1 MNENEQKSLVNKGR
15 LQGFLITF
23 VVMTILFV
31 VLAGVIGFAM
41 IGSGK
46 FDIGLLYGKPSNSV
60 IDKKTERKLETLQ
73 AIIEKEYLNDYSG
86 EDLRNGLYKGLM
98 EGLDD
103 PYSVYYT
110 DKEYNE
116 LTEDSEGI
124 FEGIGAYLSQN
135 PETKVVTVTR
145 PIPDSPAE
153 KAGLLAGDI
162 LVEVDRENVEGDD
175 LSVTVAKIRGKAGT
189 RVNIGVK
196 RDGRDGV
203 IRFDIVR
210 AKVES
215 MTVDSKMLDNSI
227 GYIQISEFDDIT
239 SSQFIKAFNALKKE
253 EMRGLIIDLRDNPGG
268 SVKTCVEIADEL
280 LPEGLI
286 VYTREKDGK
295 GDTYTSSGEN
305 YYDGPLVLL
314 VNGNS
319 ASASEILTGA
329 IKDHGTGTILGTTT
343 YGKGIVQQIIPLGDG
358 TGVKVTIASY
368 YTPNGTDLHGVGISP
383 DEELELDVDAYLE
396 DGYDNQLERAT
407 EIIEE
412 KIKEK
417 KRNE

>member
-1 MNENEQKSLVNKGR
+1 MSDNEKSLVNKGR

-23 VVMTILFV
+23 IVMTVLFLIIGG
-31 VLAGVIGFAM
+31 LAGLAL

-46 FDIGLLYGKPSNSV
+46 FNVGLLYGKPDKSV
-60 IDKKTERKLETLQ
+60 IDKKTESKLDTLQ
-73 AIIEKEYLNDYSG
+73 AIIEQEYLNEYTQ
-86 EDLRNGLYKGLM
+86 EDLRDGLYKGLM

-110 DKEYNE
+110 EEEYNE
-116 LTEDSEGI
+116 LSEDSEGV
-124 FEGIGAYLSQN
+124 FEGIGAYLSQD
-135 PETKVVTVTR
+135 PDTKVVTVTR

-153 KAGLLAGDI
+153 KAGIKAGDI
-162 LVEVDRENVEGDD
+162 LVEVDHENVEGDD
-175 LSVTVAKIRGKAGT
+175 LSVTVAKIRGPSGT
-189 RVNIGVK
+189 KVNIGVRRQN
-196 RDGRDGV
+196 RDGIV
-203 IRFDIVR
+203 RFDIVR

-227 GYIQISEFDDIT
+227 GYIQISEFDDVT
-239 SSQFIKAFNALKKE
+239 SAQFKKAFKALERE

-268 SVKTCVEIADEL
+268 SVKTCVEIADEI

-286 VYTREKDGK
+286 VYTEEKDGE
-295 GDTYTSSGEN
+295 GDKYTSSGEN
-305 YYDGPLVLL
+305 FYDGPLVVL

-319 ASASEILTGA
+319 ASAAEILTGA
-329 IKDHGTGTILGTTT
+329 IKDHEQGTILGTTT

-368 YTPNGTDLHGVGISP
+368 FTPNGTDIHGIGIEP

-396 DGYDNQLERAT
+396 DGTDNQLDRAV

-412 KIKEK
+412 KIKDSSK
-417 KRNE
+417 

>member
-1 MNENEQKSLVNKGR
+1 MSDNEKSLVNKGR

-23 VVMTILFV
+23 IVMTVLFLIIGG
-31 VLAGVIGFAM
+31 LAGLAL

-46 FDIGLLYGKPSNSV
+46 FNVGLLYGKPDKSV
-60 IDKKTERKLETLQ
+60 IDKKTESKLDTLQ
-73 AIIEKEYLNDYSG
+73 AIIEQEYLNEYTQ
-86 EDLRNGLYKGLM
+86 EDLRDGLYKGLL

-110 DKEYNE
+110 EEEYNE
-116 LTEDSEGI
+116 LSEDSEGV
-124 FEGIGAYLSQN
+124 FEGIGAYLSQD
-135 PETKVVTVTR
+135 PDTKVVTVTR

-153 KAGLLAGDI
+153 KAGIKAGDI
-162 LVEVDRENVEGDD
+162 LVEVDHENVEGDD
-175 LSVTVAKIRGKAGT
+175 LSVTVAKIRGPSGT
-189 RVNIGVK
+189 KVNIGVRRQN
-196 RDGRDGV
+196 RDGIV
-203 IRFDIVR
+203 RFDIVR

-227 GYIQISEFDDIT
+227 GYIQISEFDDVT
-239 SSQFIKAFNALKKE
+239 SAQFKKAFKALERE

-268 SVKTCVEIADEL
+268 SVKTCVEIADEI

-286 VYTREKDGK
+286 VYTEEKDGE
-295 GDTYTSSGEN
+295 GDKYTSSGEN
-305 YYDGPLVLL
+305 FYDGPLVVL

-319 ASASEILTGA
+319 ASAAEILTGA
-329 IKDHGTGTILGTTT
+329 IKDHEQGTILGTTT

-368 YTPNGTDLHGVGISP
+368 FTPNGTDIHGIGIEP

-396 DGYDNQLERAT
+396 DGTDNQLDRAV

-412 KIKEK
+412 KIKDSSK
-417 KRNE
+417 

>member
-1 MNENEQKSLVNKGR
+1 MSDNEKSLVNKGR

-23 VVMTILFV
+23 IVMTVLFLIIGG
-31 VLAGVIGFAM
+31 LAGLAL

-46 FDIGLLYGKPSNSV
+46 FNVGLLYGKPDKSV
-60 IDKKTERKLETLQ
+60 IDKKTESKLDTLQ
-73 AIIEKEYLNDYSG
+73 AIIEQEYLNEYTQ
-86 EDLRNGLYKGLM
+86 EDLRDGLYKGLM

-110 DKEYNE
+110 EEEYNE
-116 LTEDSEGI
+116 LSEDSEGV
-124 FEGIGAYLSQN
+124 FEGIGAYLSQD
-135 PETKVVTVTR
+135 PDTKVVTVTR

-153 KAGLLAGDI
+153 KAGIKAGDI
-162 LVEVDRENVEGDD
+162 LVEVDHENVEGDD
-175 LSVTVAKIRGKAGT
+175 LSVTVAKIRGPSGT
-189 RVNIGVK
+189 KVNIGVRRQN
-196 RDGRDGV
+196 RDGIV
-203 IRFDIVR
+203 RFDIVR

-227 GYIQISEFDDIT
+227 GYIQISEFDDVT
-239 SSQFIKAFNALKKE
+239 SAQFKKAFKALERE

-268 SVKTCVEIADEL
+268 SVKTCVEIADEI

-286 VYTREKDGK
+286 VYTEEKDGE
-295 GDTYTSSGEN
+295 GDKYTSSGEN
-305 YYDGPLVLL
+305 FYDGPLVVL

-319 ASASEILTGA
+319 ASAAEILTGA
-329 IKDHGTGTILGTTT
+329 IKDHKQGTILGTTT

-368 YTPNGTDLHGVGISP
+368 FTPNGTDIHGIGIEP

-396 DGYDNQLERAT
+396 DGTDNQLDRAV

-412 KIKEK
+412 KIKDSSK
-417 KRNE
+417 

>member
-1 MNENEQKSLVNKGR
+1 MSDNEKSLVNKGR

-23 VVMTILFV
+23 IVMTVLFLIIGG
-31 VLAGVIGFAM
+31 LAGLAL

-46 FDIGLLYGKPSNSV
+46 FNVGLLYGKPDKSV
-60 IDKKTERKLETLQ
+60 IDKKTESKLDTLQ
-73 AIIEKEYLNDYSG
+73 AIIEQEYLNDYTQ
-86 EDLRNGLYKGLM
+86 EDLRDGLYKGLM

-110 DKEYNE
+110 EEEYQE
-116 LTEDSEGI
+116 LSEDSEGV
-124 FEGIGAYLSQN
+124 FEGIGAYLSQD
-135 PETKVVTVTR
+135 PDTRVVTVTR

-153 KAGLLAGDI
+153 KAGIKAGDI
-162 LVEVDRENVEGDD
+162 LVEVDHENVEGDD
-175 LSVTVAKIRGKAGT
+175 LNVTVAKIRGPSGT
-189 RVNIGVK
+189 KVNIGVRRQN
-196 RDGRDGV
+196 RDGIV
-203 IRFDIVR
+203 RFDIVR

-227 GYIQISEFDDIT
+227 GYIQISEFDDVT
-239 SSQFIKAFNALKKE
+239 SAQFKKAFNALERE

-268 SVKTCVEIADEL
+268 SVKTCVEIADEI

-286 VYTREKDGK
+286 VYTEEKDGE
-295 GDTYTSSGEN
+295 GDKYTSSGEN
-305 YYDGPLVLL
+305 FYDGPLVVL

-319 ASASEILTGA
+319 ASAAEILTGA
-329 IKDHGTGTILGTTT
+329 IKDHEQGTILGTTT

-368 YTPNGTDLHGVGISP
+368 FTPNGTDIHGIGIEP

-396 DGYDNQLERAT
+396 DGTDNQLDRAV

-412 KIKEK
+412 KIKDSSK
-417 KRNE
+417 

>member
-1 MNENEQKSLVNKGR
+1 MNENEVKSLVNKGR
-15 LQGFLITF
+15 LQGFVVTF

-31 VLAGVIGFAM
+31 IVGGLAALFM
-41 IGSGK
+41 FGSGK
-46 FDIGLLYGKPSNSV
+46 FDIGMIYGKPSKNV
-60 IDKKTERKLETLQ
+60 IDKKTERKLDTLQ
-73 AIIEKEYLNDYSG
+73 SIIEQEYLNEYET
-86 EDLRNGLYKGLM
+86 EDLRDGLYKGLL

-110 DKEYNE
+110 EEEYHE
-116 LTEDSEGI
+116 LTEDSEGV

-135 PETKVVTVTR
+135 PDTKVVTVTR

-153 KAGLLAGDI
+153 KAGILAGDI
-162 LVEVDRENVEGDD
+162 LVEVDHENVEGDD
-175 LSVTVAKIRGKAGT
+175 LNVTVAKIRGKAGT
-189 RVNIGVK
+189 KVNIGV
-196 RDGRDGV
+196 RREGRDGV
-203 IRFDIVR
+203 IRYDIVR

-227 GYIQISEFDDIT
+227 GYIQITEFDDIT
-239 SSQFIKAFNALKKE
+239 SSQFIKALKELKRE

-280 LPEGLI
+280 LPEGMI
-286 VYTREKDGK
+286 VYTEEKDGE
-295 GDTYTSSGEN
+295 GDEYTSSGEN
-305 YYDGPLVLL
+305 YYDDPLVIL

-329 IKDHGTGTILGTTT
+329 IKDHKQGTILGTTT

-368 YTPNGTDLHGVGISP
+368 FTPNGTDIHGVGIEP
-383 DEELELDVDAYLE
+383 DEELEFDVDAYME
-396 DGYDNQLERAT
+396 DGTDNQLDRAV
-407 EIIEE
+407 EIIEN
-412 KIKEK
+412 KLKEDK
-417 KRNE
+417 

>member
-1 MNENEQKSLVNKGR
+1 MSDNEKSLVNKGR

-23 VVMTILFV
+23 IVMTILFLV
-31 VLAGVIGFAM
+31 VGGIAALAL

-46 FDIGLLYGKPSNSV
+46 FNLGILYGKPSKSV
-60 IDKKTERKLETLQ
+60 IDKKTESKLDTLQ
-73 AIIEKEYLNDYSG
+73 AIIEQEYLNEYTQ
-86 EDLRNGLYKGLM
+86 EDLRDGLYKGLM

-110 DKEYNE
+110 EEEYNE
-116 LTEDSEGI
+116 LSEDSEGV
-124 FEGIGAYLSQN
+124 FEGIGAYLSQD
-135 PETKVVTVTR
+135 PDTKVVTVTR

-153 KAGLLAGDI
+153 KAGVKAGDI
-162 LVEVDRENVEGDD
+162 LVEVDHENVEGDD
-175 LSVTVAKIRGKAGT
+175 LSVTVAKIRGPSGT
-189 RVNIGVK
+189 KVNIGVRRQN
-196 RDGRDGV
+196 RDGIV
-203 IRFDIVR
+203 RFDIVR

-227 GYIQISEFDDIT
+227 GYIQISEFDDVT
-239 SSQFIKAFNALKKE
+239 SAQFQKAFKALERE

-268 SVKTCVEIADEL
+268 SVKTCVEIADEI

-286 VYTREKDGK
+286 VYTEEKDGE
-295 GDTYTSSGEN
+295 GDKYTSSGEN
-305 YYDGPLVLL
+305 FYDGPLVVL

-319 ASASEILTGA
+319 ASAAEILTGA
-329 IKDHGTGTILGTTT
+329 IKDHEQGIILGTTT

-368 YTPNGTDLHGVGISP
+368 FTPNGTDIHGIGIEP

-396 DGYDNQLERAT
+396 DGTDNQLDRAV

-412 KIKEK
+412 KIKDSK
-417 KRNE
+417 K

>member
-1 MNENEQKSLVNKGR
+1 MSDNEKSLVNKGR

-23 VVMTILFV
+23 IVMTVLFLIIGG
-31 VLAGVIGFAM
+31 LAGLAL

-46 FDIGLLYGKPSNSV
+46 FNVGLLYGKPDKSV
-60 IDKKTERKLETLQ
+60 IDKKTESKLDTLQ
-73 AIIEKEYLNDYSG
+73 AIIEQEYLNEYTQ
-86 EDLRNGLYKGLM
+86 EDLRDGLYKGLM

-110 DKEYNE
+110 EEEYQE
-116 LTEDSEGI
+116 LSEDSEGV
-124 FEGIGAYLSQN
+124 FEGIGAYLSQD
-135 PETKVVTVTR
+135 PDTRVVTVTR

-153 KAGLLAGDI
+153 KAGIKAGDI
-162 LVEVDRENVEGDD
+162 LVEVDHENVEGDD
-175 LSVTVAKIRGKAGT
+175 LSVTVAKIRGPSGT
-189 RVNIGVK
+189 KVNIGVRRQN
-196 RDGRDGV
+196 RDGIV
-203 IRFDIVR
+203 RFDIVR

-227 GYIQISEFDDIT
+227 GYIQISEFDDVT
-239 SSQFIKAFNALKKE
+239 SAQFKKAFNALERE

-268 SVKTCVEIADEL
+268 SVKTCVEIADEI

-286 VYTREKDGK
+286 VYTEEKDGE
-295 GDTYTSSGEN
+295 GDKYTSSGEN
-305 YYDGPLVLL
+305 FYDGPLVVL

-319 ASASEILTGA
+319 ASAAEILTGA
-329 IKDHGTGTILGTTT
+329 IKDHEQGTILGTTT

-368 YTPNGTDLHGVGISP
+368 FTPNGTDIHGIGIEP

-396 DGYDNQLERAT
+396 DGTDNQLDRAV

-412 KIKEK
+412 KIKDSSK
-417 KRNE
+417 

>member
-1 MNENEQKSLVNKGR
+1 MTVL
-15 LQGFLITF
+15 FLI
-23 VVMTILFV
+23 IGG
-31 VLAGVIGFAM
+31 LAGLAL

-46 FDIGLLYGKPSNSV
+46 FNVGLLYGKPDKSV
-60 IDKKTERKLETLQ
+60 IDKKTESKLDTLQ
-73 AIIEKEYLNDYSG
+73 AIIEQEYLNEYTQ
-86 EDLRNGLYKGLM
+86 EDLRDGLYKGLM

-110 DKEYNE
+110 EEEYNE
-116 LTEDSEGI
+116 LSEDSEGV
-124 FEGIGAYLSQN
+124 FEGIGAYLSQD
-135 PETKVVTVTR
+135 PDTKVVTVTR

-153 KAGLLAGDI
+153 KAGIKAGDI
-162 LVEVDRENVEGDD
+162 LVEVDHENVEGDD
-175 LSVTVAKIRGKAGT
+175 LSVTVAKIRGPSGT
-189 RVNIGVK
+189 KVNIGVRRQN
-196 RDGRDGV
+196 RDGIV
-203 IRFDIVR
+203 RFDIVR

-227 GYIQISEFDDIT
+227 GYIQISEFDDVT
-239 SSQFIKAFNALKKE
+239 SAQFKKAFKALERE

-268 SVKTCVEIADEL
+268 SVKTCVEIADEI

-286 VYTREKDGK
+286 VYTEEKDGE
-295 GDTYTSSGEN
+295 GDKYTSSGEN
-305 YYDGPLVLL
+305 FYDGPLVVL

-319 ASASEILTGA
+319 ASAAEILTGA
-329 IKDHGTGTILGTTT
+329 IKDHKQGTILGTTT

-368 YTPNGTDLHGVGISP
+368 FTPNGTDIHGIGIEP

-396 DGYDNQLERAT
+396 DGTDNQLDRAV

-412 KIKEK
+412 KIKDSSK
-417 KRNE
+417 

>member
-1 MNENEQKSLVNKGR
+1 MSDNEKSLVNKGR

-23 VVMTILFV
+23 IVMTILFLV
-31 VLAGVIGFAM
+31 VGGIAALAL

-46 FDIGLLYGKPSNSV
+46 FNLGILYGKPSKSV
-60 IDKKTERKLETLQ
+60 IDKKTESKLDTLQ
-73 AIIEKEYLNDYSG
+73 AIIEQEYLNEYTQ
-86 EDLRNGLYKGLM
+86 EDLRDGLYKGLL

-110 DKEYNE
+110 EEEYHE
-116 LTEDSEGI
+116 LSEDSEGV
-124 FEGIGAYLSQN
+124 FEGIGAYLSQD
-135 PETKVVTVTR
+135 PDTKVVTVTR

-153 KAGLLAGDI
+153 KAGVKAGDI
-162 LVEVDRENVEGDD
+162 LVEVDHENVEGDD
-175 LSVTVAKIRGKAGT
+175 LSVTVAKIRGPAGT
-189 RVNIGVK
+189 KVNIGVRRQN
-196 RDGRDGV
+196 RDGIV
-203 IRFDIVR
+203 RFDIVR

-227 GYIQISEFDDIT
+227 GYIQISEFDDVT
-239 SSQFIKAFNALKKE
+239 SAQFKKAFKALERE

-268 SVKTCVEIADEL
+268 SVKTCVEIADEI

-286 VYTREKDGK
+286 VYTEEKDGE
-295 GDTYTSSGEN
+295 GDKYTSSGEN
-305 YYDGPLVLL
+305 FYDGPLVVL

-319 ASASEILTGA
+319 ASAAEILTGA
-329 IKDHGTGTILGTTT
+329 IKDHEQGTILGTTT

-368 YTPNGTDLHGVGISP
+368 FTPNGTDIHGIGIEP

-396 DGYDNQLERAT
+396 DGTDNQLDRAV

-412 KIKEK
+412 KIKDSK
-417 KRNE
+417 K